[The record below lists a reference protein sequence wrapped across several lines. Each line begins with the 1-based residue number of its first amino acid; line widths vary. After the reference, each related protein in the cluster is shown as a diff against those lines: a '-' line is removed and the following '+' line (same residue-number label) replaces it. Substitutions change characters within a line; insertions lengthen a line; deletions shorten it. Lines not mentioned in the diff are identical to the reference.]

1 MISLAINT
9 DAEAKK
15 VKELILSFFTLN
27 DLEKERLQQV
37 NTKSEIEAFLENP
50 ESYLDQDNVQKLSSF
65 INLIELLQEAE
76 NESAQ

>member
-27 DLEKERLQQV
+27 DLEKERLKQV

-50 ESYLDQDNVQKLSSF
+50 DSYLDQDNVQKLSSF
-65 INLIELLQEAE
+65 INLIELLQKAE
-76 NESAQ
+76 NESTQ